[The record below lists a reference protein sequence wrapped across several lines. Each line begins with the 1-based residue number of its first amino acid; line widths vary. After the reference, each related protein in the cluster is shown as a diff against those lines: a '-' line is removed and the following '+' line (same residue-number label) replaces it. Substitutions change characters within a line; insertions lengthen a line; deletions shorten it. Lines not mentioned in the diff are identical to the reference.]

1 MKQKYT
7 FAGITVLA
15 EYQHE
20 YTKKL
25 CAEYE
30 GGGEVDF
37 EISVTDADIE
47 HERTEYSE
55 KTQDFSDG
63 YLESLALYRK
73 FATRAADY
81 GVLLF
86 HGSAISFDGEAYIYT
101 APSGTGKSTHAHI
114 CRIVFG
120 EDRVKYINDDKPLL
134 RLQEG
139 KWRVYGSP
147 WDGKHRLSNKIDA
160 PLSAICFLRR
170 GEKPSIRRV
179 GKEAVLGDLF
189 SQVYR
194 PTDENA
200 MKKVLVLLQ
209 SLSKLPLWEAH
220 CNISKESAQMT
231 LENMKG
237 ERI

>member
-15 EYQHE
+15 EYQ
-20 YTKKL
+20 YDYIKKL
-25 CAEYE
+25 CTEYE
-30 GGGEVDF
+30 GGGDVDF

-47 HERTEYSE
+47 LERTEYSDG
-55 KTQDFSDG
+55 KQSFSDG

-86 HGSAISFDGEAYIYT
+86 HGSAISFDGDAYIYT

-114 CRIVFG
+114 CRTVFG
-120 EDRVKYINDDKPLL
+120 EERVKYINDDKPLL
-134 RLQEG
+134 RLQNG

-147 WDGKHRLSNKIDA
+147 WDGKHRLSNKTDA
-160 PLSAICFLRR
+160 PLAAICFLRR
-170 GEKPSIRRV
+170 GETPSIRRV
-179 GKEAVLGDLF
+179 RREEVLGDLF
-189 SQVYR
+189 SQTYR
-194 PTDENA
+194 PSDENA
-200 MKKVLVLLQ
+200 MRKVLLLLQ
-209 SLSKLPLWEAH
+209 SLADIPLWEAH

-231 LENMKG
+231 LGNMKG
-237 ERI
+237 EKL

>member
-7 FAGITVLA
+7 LAGITVLA

-25 CAEYE
+25 CLNYE

-37 EISVTDADIE
+37 EISVTAADVE
-47 HERTEYSE
+47 YERTVYAKES
-55 KTQDFSDG
+55 KTFSDG
-63 YLESLALYRK
+63 YLECLALYRK
-73 FATRAADY
+73 FATRAVDY

-114 CRIVFG
+114 CRQVFG
-120 EDRVKYINDDKPLL
+120 EERVKYINDDKPLL
-134 RLQEG
+134 RLIDG

-147 WDGKHRLSNKIDA
+147 WDGKHRLSTNTDV

-170 GEKPSIRRV
+170 GETPSIRRV
-179 GKEAVLGDLF
+179 NKAEVLGDLF

-194 PTDENA
+194 PADEAA
-200 MKKVLVLLQ
+200 MKKTLVLLQ
-209 SLSKLPLWEAH
+209 SLSETPLWEAH
-220 CNISKESAQMT
+220 CNISNESAQIT
-231 LENMKG
+231 IGNMKG
-237 ERI
+237 ERK